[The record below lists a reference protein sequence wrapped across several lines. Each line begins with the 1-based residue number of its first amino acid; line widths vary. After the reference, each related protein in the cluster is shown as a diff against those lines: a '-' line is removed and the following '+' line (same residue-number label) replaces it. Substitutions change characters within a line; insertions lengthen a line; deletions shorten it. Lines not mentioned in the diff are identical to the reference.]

1 MHKNEIQK
9 NEIQILEDLARGF
22 TGRANHLRRKAAKMI
37 VEAENLERCSFDTD
51 QAIEKLKDGM
61 AKDEQKIID
70 HITAD
75 IEVSNEPDEH

>member
-1 MHKNEIQK
+1 MDKNEM
-9 NEIQILEDLARGF
+9 QILEDLARGF
-22 TGRANHLRRKAAKMI
+22 TDRATHLRRKAEKMI
-37 VEAENLERCSFDTD
+37 VEAESLELCSFDTD

>member
-1 MHKNEIQK
+1 MDKNEM
-9 NEIQILEDLARGF
+9 QILEDLARGF
-22 TGRANHLRRKAAKMI
+22 TDRATHLRRKAAKMI
-37 VEAENLERCSFDTD
+37 VEAESLELCSFDTD